1 MSTLNKKNTLNSLT
15 EYQDGAVVSK
25 TIIMKDKGTVTLFAF
40 TKGEGLSEHTLP
52 FDALVLVTEGTATI
66 TISSNEHDISEGE
79 MIIMPANE
87 PHAIKAV
94 TSFKMMLVMIRE

>member
-1 MSTLNKKNTLNSLT
+1 
-15 EYQDGAVVSK
+15 
-25 TIIMKDKGTVTLFAF
+25 
-40 TKGEGLSEHTLP
+40 
-52 FDALVLVTEGTATI
+52 VTEGTATI